1 MFQNLLNGNS
11 IIQYRKI
18 PLIRPG
24 QMTNLMGFYSVI
36 CNLLD
41 LLFFFFFLQYKAR
54 ILAYFTSC
62 KMWNMLK
69 VNNKDTRIHK
79 VNDKVNNKD
88 IVDVVLVSLL
98 LDLNTF
104 HFLLQCF
111 YCWLISVNC
120 RLGLLLVVLTLRAW
134 WINLGKVS
142 IYGETR

>member
-11 IIQYRKI
+11 IIKYRKI

-41 LLFFFFFLQYKAR
+41 L
-54 ILAYFTSC
+54 
-62 KMWNMLK
+62 
-69 VNNKDTRIHK
+69 DTRIHK

-88 IVDVVLVSLL
+88 IVDVILVSLL

-104 HFLLQCF
+104 HF
-111 YCWLISVNC
+111 
-120 RLGLLLVVLTLRAW
+120 
-134 WINLGKVS
+134 
-142 IYGETR
+142 